1 MSPSLQPQF
10 TEVLT
15 LIRSAQQ
22 KVVATTNQ
30 ELVKLYWNIGKY
42 INDRLATSEWGQK
55 TIEFLIVTALRSQ
68 LG

>member
-1 MSPSLQPQF
+1 MPNPLQPQF

-15 LIRSAQQ
+15 LIQSAQQ
-22 KVVATTNQ
+22 KVLATTNQ
-30 ELVKLYWNIGKY
+30 ELIKLYWHIGQY